1 MKALWANVRINL
13 KLTGRDRMVLFFNYA
28 FPLIFFFFFGQ
39 IMHADQGGAAVY
51 VVSMVLTIGILGNG
65 FFGAGIRAAMDR
77 EQNILRRFKVAP
89 ITPVPLLLS
98 SLVTGLINYLPA
110 VAAILWLAHALWKMP
125 LPPHLA
131 GFFIFVI
138 VSILA
143 FRAIGL
149 IIASSVN
156 SMQESQVLVQLLY
169 LPMMLLSLMPMSEL
183 PSWAQVAAQFVP
195 AVYLQTGMQGI
206 LVRSEGL
213 GQNASAAGALAL
225 TALVGVIIATKLFRW
240 DKDEKVRPA
249 AKLWILGVLT
259 PFFILGIWQTQT
271 RTAIARAKVLERDL
285 LRQQNL
291 LVKNA
296 RIFVGDG
303 SVVES
308 GSALIK
314 SGVIREVFNGPA
326 PDAKALQAEAVE
338 GAGKTLLPGLIDVHV
353 HLAAPGTLG
362 SPPSRDSDPRKQL
375 LRELSAY
382 LYSGVTTVRSAGDPL
397 DDMLRLRGQVNS
409 GEHLGAELYT
419 CGPMFTAPGGHGTE
433 YFKNLPAPVRKA
445 AEEQTVR
452 TPASPDEAR
461 KQVRELKARG
471 VNCIKAILESGT
483 AGSPFQRLDTQIFN
497 AIAAEAHAQGLPLA
511 VHTGDAR
518 DVADAVAA
526 KAASIEHGSFR
537 DIIPDDL
544 FQRMKAAN
552 IYYDPTLTVA
562 ETLHDIA
569 DGNVE
574 PLELPLVQQ
583 VIPGPMLQTTRQVLL
598 SPDGERMRA
607 GIRNYTTNP
616 EFGRRNLLRAW
627 QLGVTLVTG
636 TDAGNPLVFHGP
648 ALHRELQSWVEAGV
662 PPAAALQAAT
672 FNAAR
677 LVAANRRIGLIKPGY
692 AANLILV
699 DGNPLKDIKQTEAI
713 SQVIL
718 QGERIRRSALFDQE

>member
-1 MKALWANVRINL
+1 
-13 KLTGRDRMVLFFNYA
+13 
-28 FPLIFFFFFGQ
+28 
-39 IMHADQGGAAVY
+39 
-51 VVSMVLTIGILGNG
+51 VV
-65 FFGAGIRAAMDR
+65 
-77 EQNILRRFKVAP
+77 
-89 ITPVPLLLS
+89 
-98 SLVTGLINYLPA
+98 
-110 VAAILWLAHALWKMP
+110 AILWLAHALWKMP

-169 LPMMLLSLMPMSEL
+169 LPMMLLSIMPMSEL
-183 PSWAQVAAQFVP
+183 PTWGQVAAQFVP

-225 TALVGVIIATKLFRW
+225 TTVVGVIIATKLFRW

-271 RTAIARAKVLERDL
+271 RTAIVRAKVLERDL

-291 LVKNA
+291 LIRNA

-303 SVVES
+303 AVVES
-308 GSALIK
+308 GSALIQR
-314 SGVIREVFNGPA
+314 GVIRQVFNGPA

-338 GAGKTLLPGLIDVHV
+338 GAGKTLLPGLIDAHV

-382 LYSGVTTVRSAGDPL
+382 LYSGVTSVRSAGDPV
-397 DDMLRLRGQVNS
+397 DDMLRLRAQVNS

-419 CGPMFTAPGGHGTE
+419 CGPMFTAPAGHGTE
-433 YFKNLPAPVRKA
+433 YFKNLPAPIRKA

-483 AGSPFQRLDTQIFN
+483 AGSPFQRLDTRIFN
-497 AIAAEAHAQGLPLA
+497 AIAAEAHAQALPLA

-526 KAASIEHGSFR
+526 RVASIEHGSFR
-537 DIIPDDL
+537 DIIPDDV
-544 FQRMKAAN
+544 FERMKAAN

-569 DGNVE
+569 DGNME

-583 VIPGPMLQTTRQVLL
+583 VIPGPMLQTTRQYLL
-598 SPDGERMRA
+598 STDGERMRA
-607 GIRNYTTNP
+607 RIRNYTTNP
-616 EFGRRNLLRAW
+616 DVGRRNLLRAW

-648 ALHRELQSWVEAGV
+648 ALHRELQSWVDAGI
-662 PPAAALQAAT
+662 PPAVALQAAT

-692 AANLILV
+692 SANLILV
-699 DGNPLKDIKQTEAI
+699 DGNPLKDIKQTEAM